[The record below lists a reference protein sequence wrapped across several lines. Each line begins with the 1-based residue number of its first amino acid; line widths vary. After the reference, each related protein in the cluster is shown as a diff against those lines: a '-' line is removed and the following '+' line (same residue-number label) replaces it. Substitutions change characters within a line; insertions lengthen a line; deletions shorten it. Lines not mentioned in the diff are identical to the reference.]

1 MLLSKLASS
10 IIFKSFYDL
19 IAFFFGLR
27 KIATVKGQSMLPTLK
42 EGDMVF
48 FKKYIKNKSLLK
60 VGQIVIIYHPLKNI
74 RLIKRVKNIIKNSIE
89 VLGDNIE
96 FRDDSNKFG
105 LINNE
110 KVIGIVTSKIKKIF

>member
-1 MLLSKLASS
+1 
-10 IIFKSFYDL
+10 
-19 IAFFFGLR
+19 
-27 KIATVKGQSMLPTLK
+27 MLPTLK

-96 FRDDSNKFG
+96 YSDDSNKFG

>member
-1 MLLSKLASS
+1 
-10 IIFKSFYDL
+10 
-19 IAFFFGLR
+19 
-27 KIATVKGQSMLPTLK
+27 MLPTLK

-60 VGQIVIIYHPLKNI
+60 VGQIVIIYHPHKNI

-89 VLGDNIE
+89 VFGDNIE
-96 FRDDSNKFG
+96 YSNDSNKFG

>member
-1 MLLSKLASS
+1 
-10 IIFKSFYDL
+10 
-19 IAFFFGLR
+19 
-27 KIATVKGQSMLPTLK
+27 MLPTLE

-48 FKKYIKNKSLLK
+48 FKKYKKNISLLK
-60 VGQIVIIYHPLKNI
+60 AGQIVIIYHPLKNI

-96 FRDDSNKFG
+96 YSDDSNKFG

>member
-1 MLLSKLASS
+1 
-10 IIFKSFYDL
+10 
-19 IAFFFGLR
+19 
-27 KIATVKGQSMLPTLK
+27 MLPTLK

-74 RLIKRVKNIIKNSIE
+74 RLIKRVKSIIKNSIE

-96 FRDDSNKFG
+96 YSDDSNKFG
-105 LINNE
+105 LINHE
-110 KVIGIVTSKIKKIF
+110 KVVGIVTSKIIKIF

>member
-1 MLLSKLASS
+1 
-10 IIFKSFYDL
+10 
-19 IAFFFGLR
+19 
-27 KIATVKGQSMLPTLK
+27 MLPTLK
-42 EGDMVF
+42 VGDIVF

-74 RLIKRVKNIIKNSIE
+74 RLIKRVKSIIKNNIE

-96 FRDDSNKFG
+96 CSDDSNKFG

>member
-1 MLLSKLASS
+1 
-10 IIFKSFYDL
+10 
-19 IAFFFGLR
+19 
-27 KIATVKGQSMLPTLK
+27 MLPTLK

-74 RLIKRVKNIIKNSIE
+74 RLIKRVKNIIKNNIE

-96 FRDDSNKFG
+96 YSDDSYKFG

>member
-1 MLLSKLASS
+1 
-10 IIFKSFYDL
+10 
-19 IAFFFGLR
+19 
-27 KIATVKGQSMLPTLK
+27 MLPTLK

-74 RLIKRVKNIIKNSIE
+74 RLIKRVKNIIKNSVE
-89 VLGDNIE
+89 VLGDNNKYS
-96 FRDDSNKFG
+96 DDSNKFG

>member
-1 MLLSKLASS
+1 
-10 IIFKSFYDL
+10 
-19 IAFFFGLR
+19 
-27 KIATVKGQSMLPTLK
+27 MLPTLK
-42 EGDMVF
+42 EGDIVF

-74 RLIKRVKNIIKNSIE
+74 RLIKRVKSIIKNSIE

-96 FRDDSNKFG
+96 YSDDSYKFG

-110 KVIGIVTSKIKKIF
+110 KVIGIVTSKIKNIF

>member
-1 MLLSKLASS
+1 
-10 IIFKSFYDL
+10 
-19 IAFFFGLR
+19 
-27 KIATVKGQSMLPTLK
+27 MLPTLK

-48 FKKYIKNKSLLK
+48 FKKYKKNKSLLK
-60 VGQIVIIYHPLKNI
+60 AGQIVIIYHPLKNI
-74 RLIKRVKNIIKNSIE
+74 RLIKRVKIVAKNSIE

-96 FRDDSNKFG
+96 FSDDSNKFG

>member
-1 MLLSKLASS
+1 
-10 IIFKSFYDL
+10 
-19 IAFFFGLR
+19 
-27 KIATVKGQSMLPTLK
+27 MLPTLK

-74 RLIKRVKNIIKNSIE
+74 RLIKRVKSIIKNSIE
-89 VLGDNIE
+89 VFGDNIA
-96 FRDDSNKFG
+96 FSDDSSKFG

-110 KVIGIVTSKIKKIF
+110 KVIGIVTSKIKKNTLGQK

>member
-1 MLLSKLASS
+1 
-10 IIFKSFYDL
+10 
-19 IAFFFGLR
+19 
-27 KIATVKGQSMLPTLK
+27 MLPTLK

-74 RLIKRVKNIIKNSIE
+74 RLIKRVKNVSQNSIE
-89 VLGDNIE
+89 VFGDNIA
-96 FRDDSNKFG
+96 FSDDSNKFG
-105 LINNE
+105 LIAND

>member
-1 MLLSKLASS
+1 M
-10 IIFKSFYDL
+10 F
-19 IAFFFGLR
+19 
-27 KIATVKGQSMLPTLK
+27 PTLK

-48 FKKYIKNKSLLK
+48 FIKYIKNKSLLK

-74 RLIKRVKNIIKNSIE
+74 RLIKRVKSIIKNSIE

-96 FRDDSNKFG
+96 YSDDSYKFG

>member
-1 MLLSKLASS
+1 M
-10 IIFKSFYDL
+10 
-19 IAFFFGLR
+19 
-27 KIATVKGQSMLPTLK
+27 
-42 EGDMVF
+42 
-48 FKKYIKNKSLLK
+48 K

-74 RLIKRVKNIIKNSIE
+74 RLIKRVKNIIQNSIE

-96 FRDDSNKFG
+96 FSDDSNKFG

>member
-1 MLLSKLASS
+1 
-10 IIFKSFYDL
+10 
-19 IAFFFGLR
+19 
-27 KIATVKGQSMLPTLK
+27 MLPTLK

-74 RLIKRVKNIIKNSIE
+74 RLIKRVKNIIENSIE

-96 FRDDSNKFG
+96 YSDDSNKFG

>member
-1 MLLSKLASS
+1 
-10 IIFKSFYDL
+10 
-19 IAFFFGLR
+19 
-27 KIATVKGQSMLPTLK
+27 MLPTLK

-60 VGQIVIIYHPLKNI
+60 AGQIVIIYHPLKNI

-96 FRDDSNKFG
+96 YSDDSNKFG

>member
-1 MLLSKLASS
+1 
-10 IIFKSFYDL
+10 
-19 IAFFFGLR
+19 
-27 KIATVKGQSMLPTLK
+27 MLPTLK

-74 RLIKRVKNIIKNSIE
+74 RLIKRVKNIIKNNIE
-89 VLGDNIE
+89 VIGDNIE
-96 FRDDSNKFG
+96 FSHDSNKFG

>member
-1 MLLSKLASS
+1 MKN
-10 IIFKSFYDL
+10 FYDL

-27 KIATVKGQSMLPTLK
+27 NTAIVKGNSMLPSLK
-42 EGDMVF
+42 ESDIVF

-96 FRDDSNKFG
+96 YSDDSNKFG

>member
-1 MLLSKLASS
+1 
-10 IIFKSFYDL
+10 
-19 IAFFFGLR
+19 
-27 KIATVKGQSMLPTLK
+27 MLPTLK

-96 FRDDSNKFG
+96 FSDDSNKFG

-110 KVIGIVTSKIKKIF
+110 KSNWNRYFKN

>member
-1 MLLSKLASS
+1 
-10 IIFKSFYDL
+10 
-19 IAFFFGLR
+19 
-27 KIATVKGQSMLPTLK
+27 MLPTLK

-96 FRDDSNKFG
+96 YSEDSDKFG
-105 LINNE
+105 LINKE
-110 KVIGIVTSKIKKIF
+110 KVIGIVTSRLFNLRS

>member
-1 MLLSKLASS
+1 
-10 IIFKSFYDL
+10 
-19 IAFFFGLR
+19 
-27 KIATVKGQSMLPTLK
+27 MLPTLK

-74 RLIKRVKNIIKNSIE
+74 RLIKRVKSIIKNSIE

-96 FRDDSNKFG
+96 YSDDSSKFG

>member
-1 MLLSKLASS
+1 
-10 IIFKSFYDL
+10 
-19 IAFFFGLR
+19 
-27 KIATVKGQSMLPTLK
+27 MLPTLK
-42 EGDMVF
+42 EGDIVF

-96 FRDDSNKFG
+96 YSDDSNKFG